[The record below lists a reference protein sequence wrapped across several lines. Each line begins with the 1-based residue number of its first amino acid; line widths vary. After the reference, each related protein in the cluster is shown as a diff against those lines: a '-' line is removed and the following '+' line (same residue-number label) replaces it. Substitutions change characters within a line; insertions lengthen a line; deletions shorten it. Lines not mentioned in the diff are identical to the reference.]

1 MHAEEG
7 KACSE
12 TSCAFFDRE
21 VKAPVSSGSAV
32 KVVKRKAKEAK
43 AVKEAKTE
51 PQRKTKKSS
60 LKKPRKWGGRSG
72 YSVTKE
78 NLL

>member
-7 KACSE
+7 KVCGE
-12 TSCAFFDRE
+12 IGCEFFDRE
-21 VKAPVSSGSAV
+21 PEAVKQATASV
-32 KVVKRKAKEAK
+32 KVVKRETKSAK

-51 PQRKTKKSS
+51 PQRKTKKST

-72 YSVTKE
+72 S
-78 NLL
+78 

>member
-21 VKAPVSSGSAV
+21 VKTPIQSGSAV
-32 KVVKRKAKEAK
+32 KVVKRKAKDAK
-43 AVKEAKTE
+43 ATEVKTE
-51 PQRKTKKSS
+51 PRRATKKST

-72 YSVTKE
+72 S
-78 NLL
+78 